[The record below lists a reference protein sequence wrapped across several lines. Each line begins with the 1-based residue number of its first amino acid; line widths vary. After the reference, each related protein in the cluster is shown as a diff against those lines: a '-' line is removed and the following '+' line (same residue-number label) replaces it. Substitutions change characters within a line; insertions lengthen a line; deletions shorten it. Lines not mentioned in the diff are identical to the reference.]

1 MFRFRYLS
9 SHGPRDFRWCPYNF
23 SFRWGNGHSP
33 PYYLDSIA
41 VGAFGAS
48 QHGVFVSCS
57 AGNSGPPTVVS
68 PILLIVVELIIPL
81 FMVDEGCKTKPG
93 LRNIICSI
101 QKEQKGWWKRLL
113 KTEEKPAPYLKVDW
127 NKWSDED
134 EEESRLNT
142 FNDWVRDLPVLPR
155 VLPYLKILFR
165 NEIALEESDDIHEL

>member
-1 MFRFRYLS
+1 MVEKLGCFDSDILAAMDQAISDRVHIISLS
-9 SHGPRDFRWCPYNF
+9 VGAMDMLL
-23 SFRWGNGHSP
+23 
-33 PYYLDSIA
+33 YYLYSIA

-68 PILLIVVELIIPL
+68 PILLIVVELIVPL

-101 QKEQKGWWKRLL
+101 RKEQKGWWKRLL
-113 KTEEKPAPYLKVDW
+113 KTEEKQAPYLKVDW

-134 EEESRLNT
+134 EEESRW
-142 FNDWVRDLPVLPR
+142 F
-155 VLPYLKILFR
+155 
-165 NEIALEESDDIHEL
+165 ELIGV

>member
-1 MFRFRYLS
+1 MVEKLGCFDSDILAAMDQEISDGVHIISLS
-9 SHGPRDFRWCPYNF
+9 VGAMDTRRHTIWTRSQL
-23 SFRWGNGHSP
+23 GHSGHP
-33 PYYLDSIA
+33 NT
-41 VGAFGAS
+41 AS
-48 QHGVFVSCS
+48 SFP
-57 AGNSGPPTVVS
+57 A
-68 PILLIVVELIIPL
+68 PL
-81 FMVDEGCKTKPG
+81 ETPGCKTKPG